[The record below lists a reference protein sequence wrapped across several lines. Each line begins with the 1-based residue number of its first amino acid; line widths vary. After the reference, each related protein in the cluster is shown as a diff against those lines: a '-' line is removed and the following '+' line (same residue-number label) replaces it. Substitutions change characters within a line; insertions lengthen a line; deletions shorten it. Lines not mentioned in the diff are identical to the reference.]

1 MKVKFTKLAA
11 LLLAGAA
18 LLAAGCT
25 DYEVDIQQANKRI
38 DQLDKEKATV
48 ASLEEQ
54 GNALRAMISRLEKKH
69 DDDVKDLQGDID
81 ALDGALGKLR
91 SDFDANVAAVAKEIS
106 DLKAADDNFTVQVTD
121 LFTKYQN
128 LYDTKADKT
137 ELAKV
142 QSDLLE
148 AIAGEKARAEKAEK
162 DLEDA
167 IKVIN
172 EVTIPAL
179 QDQIKNI
186 EEVVI
191 PALQQDIQDLKD
203 GKVDKVDFEA
213 YKKETAQTIK
223 LMKDAIGDL
232 SKLTTTNKESLVD
245 AVNEV
250 VAKLDDYVLKTTFEE
265 FVKIAATKKELTDL
279 ETALDGRLDVLEAL
293 LAGDWGKDVTVK
305 GYIDDKV
312 TNLQNQINNIVNV
325 LIPGLDERVTKLET
339 TVYEQVVPQIAFA
352 MDYEGYYTYTN
363 GLEGY
368 IIDSM
373 YDAYLSAVEY
383 TDEYMEWLVDQLNEI
398 FDDIYNTLD
407 LILSRVQSVV
417 YVPDY
422 DDQKMTMNLV

>member
-54 GNALRAMISRLEKKH
+54 GNALRAMISQLEKKH
-69 DDDVKDLQGDID
+69 DDDVKTLRGDIET
-81 ALDGALGKLR
+81 LDGSLGRLR

-128 LYDTKADKT
+128 LYDNKADKT

-167 IKVIN
+167 IKEIN

-179 QDQIKNI
+179 QAQIKNI

-250 VAKLDDYVLKTTFEE
+250 VAKL
-265 FVKIAATKKELTDL
+265 AALH
-279 ETALDGRLDVLEAL
+279 EAGQYP
-293 LAGDWGKDVTVK
+293 A
-305 GYIDDKV
+305 
-312 TNLQNQINNIVNV
+312 QM
-325 LIPGLDERVTKLET
+325 
-339 TVYEQVVPQIAFA
+339 F
-352 MDYEGYYTYTN
+352 
-363 GLEGY
+363 
-368 IIDSM
+368 
-373 YDAYLSAVEY
+373 
-383 TDEYMEWLVDQLNEI
+383 
-398 FDDIYNTLD
+398 
-407 LILSRVQSVV
+407 
-417 YVPDY
+417 
-422 DDQKMTMNLV
+422 